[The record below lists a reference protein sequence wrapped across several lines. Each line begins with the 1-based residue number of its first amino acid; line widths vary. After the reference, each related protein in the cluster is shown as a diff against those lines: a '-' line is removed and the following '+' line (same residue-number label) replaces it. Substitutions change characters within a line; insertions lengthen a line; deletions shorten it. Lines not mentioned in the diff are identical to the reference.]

1 MKEKLLQ
8 IAKQKIEEHYQDKF
22 TYALPDWA
30 MLTAD
35 PEILAIVTVHGKE
48 GILATKER
56 VNFEVDFKHKESIQF
71 YVTYLNRKMNTSLT
85 IMGYIVFFDKKVYLQ
100 KDTNYPKELT
110 ANELDEIKK
119 YNHENK
125 ELEIFILKFNTAF
138 ETVEPDRAD
147 L

>member
-1 MKEKLLQ
+1 MKEKLIQ

-48 GILATKER
+48 GVLTTKER
-56 VNFEVDFKHKESIQF
+56 VNFEVDFKHKESIQL
-71 YVTYLNRKMNTSLT
+71 YAAYLNRKMNTSLA

-125 ELEIFILKFNTAF
+125 ELEIFILKFNTVF
-138 ETVEPDRAD
+138 ETVDQF
-147 L
+147 